1 MTFEE
6 ASQIYY
12 INLEIKA
19 LRLELAKLKEE
30 RRYYKPNVI
39 SDMPRGGGEYINQE
53 DEYLAKEQ
61 ELEDMLNYSL
71 RKLQY
76 ERRKIEEFLDTV
88 GDAETRLI
96 LRLRCVNNMKWEDIG
111 DEIGADRRTV
121 SRKFYKFFE
130 KNKSCPQCP

>member
-30 RRYYKPNVI
+30 RRYYKPNI
-39 SDMPRGGGEYINQE
+39 ITDMPRGGSGYINPQ
-53 DEYLAKEQ
+53 DEYLTKEQ
-61 ELEDMLNYSL
+61 ELEDMLNYAL

-76 ERRKIEEFLDTV
+76 ERRRIEEFLNTV
-88 GDAETRLI
+88 DDAETRLI
-96 LRLRCVNNMKWEDIG
+96 IRLRCVNNMKWEDIG
-111 DEIGADRRTV
+111 EEINADRRTV
-121 SRKFYKFFE
+121 SRKFYKFFS
-130 KNKSCPQCP
+130 KN

>member
-30 RRYYKPNVI
+30 RTYYKPNI
-39 SDMPRGGGEYINQE
+39 ITDLPRGGGGYKNAE
-53 DEYLAKEQ
+53 DEYLAREQ

-76 ERRKIEEFLDTV
+76 ERRKIEEFLGTV
-88 GDAETRLI
+88 KDAETRLI
-96 LRLRCVNNMKWEDIG
+96 IRLRCVNNMKWEDIG

-121 SRKFYKFFE
+121 SRKFYNFFS
-130 KNKSCPQCP
+130 KR